1 MPRHYLN
8 QLRKALI
15 YNDFLHYT
23 LRLLPIYY
31 FLEFRYEINSQKQ
44 SCRRC
49 FGGTAF
55 CLSAILSENFTVLTS
70 STIINR
76 SGTIMVQI
84 N

>member
-1 MPRHYLN
+1 MPWHYLN

-31 FLEFRYEINSQKQ
+31 FLEFRYEINRQKQ

-49 FGGTAF
+49 SGGTAF
-55 CLSAILSENFTVLTS
+55 CLSDISSGNFSVLTS

-76 SGTIMVQI
+76 IGTIMVQI